1 MTTDRI
7 ELDITAIDDI
17 LDSLNDL
24 KNRWVSEKLSP
35 PDRNETEIKGDSIE
49 TLNFLVDRYSAFDD
63 VFSELINS
71 TIIYIRKAKEDMIAA
86 DEEAGR

>member
-63 VFSELINS
+63 AFSELINS
-71 TIIYIRKAKEDMIAA
+71 TIFYIRKAKEDMIAA